1 MRINEK
7 RKRDWGRKEEEAR
20 TRKAE
25 KQKRTYKISIARE
38 EDSLKEK

>member
-7 RKRDWGRKEEEAR
+7 RKRERGRKEEAR